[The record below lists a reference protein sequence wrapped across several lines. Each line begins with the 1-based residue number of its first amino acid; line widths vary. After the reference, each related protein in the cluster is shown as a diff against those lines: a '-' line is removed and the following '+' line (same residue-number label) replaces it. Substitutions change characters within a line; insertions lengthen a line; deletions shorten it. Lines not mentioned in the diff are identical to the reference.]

1 MGYYFTVFSDTSI
14 QDLYIYLGGKKL
26 TPHENITCCCNG
38 LAVQDQTW
46 IEILA
51 STTSLVKFASALA
64 TTEMSSLA
72 L

>member
-1 MGYYFTVFSDTSI
+1 M
-14 QDLYIYLGGKKL
+14 YLGEKKL

-46 IEILA
+46 IQILA
-51 STTSLVKFASALA
+51 STKSLVKFASALA
-64 TTEMSSLA
+64 TIEMSSLA